1 MPTHAWRRW
10 EKYLVA
16 FATAMADVLATATT
30 NVAVLNG
37 NIAGSATSV
46 AARTAAT
53 APMIITKSLPSTVL
67 LAARPMGHRY
77 IAPMSELA
85 MTPAKMLPASPPSA
99 AYPFS
104 AVMSIPNK
112 GYNAIFTTP

>member
-1 MPTHAWRRW
+1 
-10 EKYLVA
+10 
-16 FATAMADVLATATT
+16 MADAPATATT
-30 NVAVLNG
+30 NAAVLNG

-46 AARTAAT
+46 ATRKAAI
-53 APMIITKSLPSTVL
+53 APTIITKSLQSTFL

-77 IAPMSELA
+77 TAPMRELA

-112 GYNAIFTTP
+112 GYNAIFTIP